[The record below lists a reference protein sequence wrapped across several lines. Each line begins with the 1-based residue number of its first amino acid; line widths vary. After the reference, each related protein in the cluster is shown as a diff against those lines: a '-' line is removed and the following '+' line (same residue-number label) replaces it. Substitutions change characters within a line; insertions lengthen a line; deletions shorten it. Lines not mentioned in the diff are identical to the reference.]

1 MLAAAEIAALRIE
14 PVAQDWEIVQHP
26 VEVLRDRRAV
36 GLHVGAQIEVVAH
49 GHAAEDA
56 SPFGH
61 QVDAHC
67 RGAVG
72 RPAGDVSPLVLNA
85 PVGRLDQARD
95 GAQQRRLA
103 RAVGAENHDD
113 LALFE
118 MQFDAPMDTRAA
130 VGGVQI
136 VNL

>member
-1 MLAAAEIAALRIE
+1 MIASRSRTSTGDRPERRLIEQDQRGPSHQPACDRQHLLLAAAEIAALRIE

-72 RPAGDVSPLVLNA
+72 RTSPRCLA
-85 PVGRLDQARD
+85 PGTQCS
-95 GAQQRRLA
+95 RRSA
-103 RAVGAENHDD
+103 
-113 LALFE
+113 
-118 MQFDAPMDTRAA
+118 
-130 VGGVQI
+130 
-136 VNL
+136 